1 MNLDPLNKLILD
13 AMCLD
18 YQLKE
23 IYLILEIPKSTMNN
37 RIGLL
42 KSIFGV
48 KTNIGLIYKYSKSE
62 GNNN

>member
-1 MNLDPLNKLILD
+1 MIDLDPLDKLILD

-23 IYLILEIPKSTMNN
+23 IYLLLEIPKSTMNN

-48 KTNIGLIYKYSKSE
+48 KTNTGLIYKYSKSD
-62 GNNN
+62 NL

>member
-1 MNLDPLNKLILD
+1 MNLDPLDKLILD

-23 IYLILEIPKSTMNN
+23 IYLLLEIPKSTMNN

-48 KTNIGLIYKYSKSE
+48 KTNAGLIYKYSK
-62 GNNN
+62 NDNL